1 MSATDTTL
9 AEDIQR
15 LEDIRDIRQLIDL
28 NWFLADAGPA
38 AAFVELYTEDC
49 VINLGRMVTP
59 ERDTIVE
66 GHAGVR
72 ARYTDSAHSMWEG
85 RSHHVSAGPEAIL
98 VDGDEAR
105 ALTYAITTM
114 LIDETPKRIVT
125 GFNFWRLRRAGGRWR
140 ISHRWAR
147 RLGDDDN
154 LALFRPIVGE
164 LLDVLQPKGDSTR
177 S

>member
-1 MSATDTTL
+1 MQRTSEA
-9 AEDIQR
+9 AQRIRR
-15 LEDIRDIRQLIDL
+15 LEDVRAIRQLIDL

-38 AAFVELYTEDC
+38 EAFVELYTEDC
-49 VINLGRMVTP
+49 VVNLGRLVTP
-59 ERDTIVE
+59 ERDTIIA

-72 ARYTDSAHSMWEG
+72 ARYTDHAHSQWEG

-105 ALTYAITTM
+105 ALTYAMTTM
-114 LIDETPKRIVT
+114 LIDGAPKMIVI
-125 GFNFWRLRRAGGRWR
+125 GFNFWRLRRDAGRWR

-147 RLGDDDN
+147 RLGDDDV
-154 LALFRPIVGE
+154 LELFRPIVGE
-164 LLDVLQPKGDSTR
+164 LLDNLQPKGDSTL